1 MTIKIFK
8 IQSDVVDGKLMIT
21 KYTCHRLVE
30 EELNIGLPSV
40 NIEKARCSGV
50 KKTLL
55 VSIVNFSLFQ
65 ISWIFHYVRSY
76 IMVKGD
82 LSMYL
87 IKKAKNKSNAL

>member
-1 MTIKIFK
+1 MGPYKCELTIKIFK

-50 KKTLL
+50 KKNPSCFNCKLFFIPNIL
-55 VSIVNFSLFQ
+55 NFPLCKEL
-65 ISWIFHYVRSY
+65 YN
-76 IMVKGD
+76 G
-82 LSMYL
+82 
-87 IKKAKNKSNAL
+87 